1 MAVNTCEICAETYPI
16 SHLGDHGMCRLCEIR
31 EPHFRRKIAAQVHA
45 LGGSAFMVESVARG
59 NASDIIKRPGGM
71 SDLTIPE
78 FDPEPDGWH
87 LTPQDVRH
95 AAPGSGAI

>member
-45 LGGSAFMVESVARG
+45 LGGSAFIVESVRRG
-59 NASDIIKRPGGM
+59 NASGLPVQRPGGM

-78 FDPEPDGWH
+78 CDVPDH
-87 LTPQDVRH
+87 
-95 AAPGSGAI
+95 